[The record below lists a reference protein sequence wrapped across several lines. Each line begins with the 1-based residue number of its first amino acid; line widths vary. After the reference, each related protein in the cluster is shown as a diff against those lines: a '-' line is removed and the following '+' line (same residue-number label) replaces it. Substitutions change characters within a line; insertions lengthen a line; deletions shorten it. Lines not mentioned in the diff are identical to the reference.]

1 MLIGNFS
8 SSVYEWNAK
17 VAAIAK
23 KIEQLQVK
31 IGGFFPAWH
40 WNLTDDLEK
49 QQASLLCCFK
59 LCASFRSH
67 RLLQTG
73 VTVWKQE
80 ICVKISDFFPAWP
93 WNLMYDLKQKRAPLL
108 CYFKLCASFR
118 SHRSIQIGVR
128 VRKRQLWFLVPWN
141 LMDDL
146 ESNRTPLP
154 CHIKRLCII
163 SLSYVNSVRKPLSW
177 VLTSVTLTFDLWP

>member
-1 MLIGNFS
+1 MTLKNNRHLFFADS
-8 SSVYEWNAK
+8 SFVHHF
-17 VAAIAK
+17 VAI
-23 KIEQLQVK
+23 
-31 IGGFFPAWH
+31 
-40 WNLTDDLEK
+40 D
-49 QQASLLCCFK
+49 CFK
-59 LCASFRSH
+59 LE
-67 RLLQTG
+67 LQSG
-73 VTVWKQE
+73 NRNLCQNQR
-80 ICVKISDFFPAWP
+80 FFPRVTLKFDVWP
-93 WNLMYDLKQKRAPLL
+93 KTKRAPLL

-146 ESNRTPLP
+146 ESNMTPLP
-154 CHIKRLCII
+154 CHIKPLCII